1 MGLEGYRGELGL
13 DYVKAWMLTGGFLTS
28 PEAEA
33 YMREQLNSDSADDS
47 LGAADGYPTTEGV
60 TLRLREPGAEEEG
73 DVWVTAPG
81 PQGSEESSRLVVID
95 GTLVVETPD
104 RARAEATF
112 VLPALCNQT
121 KLNDGT
127 PFKDVMAVHGRRGRF
142 SLVAGE
148 GEDGNPNLLGGG
160 CALDCQM
167 CPLARS
173 KLGYGGIK
181 PLDRLIEAGK
191 IALGEQVHPADH
203 FLISGGAPRRKDYA
217 KFMDSCVA
225 LAETFSGRV
234 PVDLMAVP
242 LPDCL
247 DFARL
252 EKAGITG
259 VALNAEL
266 PPGSAIVRQKGR
278 YWEDG
283 YYLDAIRAAT
293 NAGLCARSL
302 LLVMG
307 GQAVGPLVEMAAAIA
322 EAGASPVLSPLVS
335 DADAPIPDL
344 LPPTRDHLL
353 KVATEV
359 EAVTTHYGIPNTV
372 DCSACAHNTFP
383 SPATPQYIEPLPA
396 A

>member
-203 FLISGGAPRRKDYA
+203 FLISGGGAPQERLCQIHGQLCSAGRDVFRQSAGRFDGRTAAGLLRFCKARESRHNWCGAQCRAPPRLRNRQTKRTLLGRRVLPRRD
-217 KFMDSCVA
+217 
-225 LAETFSGRV
+225 
-234 PVDLMAVP
+234 
-242 LPDCL
+242 
-247 DFARL
+247 
-252 EKAGITG
+252 
-259 VALNAEL
+259 
-266 PPGSAIVRQKGR
+266 
-278 YWEDG
+278 
-283 YYLDAIRAAT
+283 
-293 NAGLCARSL
+293 
-302 LLVMG
+302 
-307 GQAVGPLVEMAAAIA
+307 
-322 EAGASPVLSPLVS
+322 
-335 DADAPIPDL
+335 
-344 LPPTRDHLL
+344 
-353 KVATEV
+353 
-359 EAVTTHYGIPNTV
+359 
-372 DCSACAHNTFP
+372 
-383 SPATPQYIEPLPA
+383 
-396 A
+396 